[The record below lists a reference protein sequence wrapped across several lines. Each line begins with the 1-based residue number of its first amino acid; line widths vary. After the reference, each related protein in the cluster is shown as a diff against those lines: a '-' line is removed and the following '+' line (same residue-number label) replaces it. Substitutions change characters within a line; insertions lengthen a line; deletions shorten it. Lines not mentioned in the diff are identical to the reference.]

1 MISKSLFSSKTDMWS
16 TPQDFFNKL
25 NIEFRF
31 NLDPCATSEN
41 HKCDKYYTSLED
53 GLRQN
58 WGVVQRFFAILLMVG
73 KFMNGLKSVITKV
86 RNKTLLLL
94 CLFRLARIQSISM
107 SLYITKRKKLDLFEE
122 DLSLV
127 ILKTQPHFLP
137 WL

>member
-58 WGVVQRFFAILLMVG
+58 WGVVQRFFCNPPYGRKIYEWVEKCYNESKKQNTTVVMLIPARTDTKYFHEFIYHKAKEIRFVRGRL
-73 KFMNGLKSVITKV
+73 KFG
-86 RNKTLLLL
+86 
-94 CLFRLARIQSISM
+94 
-107 SLYITKRKKLDLFEE
+107 
-122 DLSLV
+122 
-127 ILKTQPHFLP
+127 
-137 WL
+137 

>member
-127 ILKTQPHFLP
+127 KR
-137 WL
+137 